1 MRPIRFPVNS
11 LTKPLQQSIVATLSE
26 LASALGNCSPSTV
39 YRKLK
44 QLDYIVSYSHR
55 GKYYALLE
63 CADFDSNGL
72 WFYKNIRFSRH
83 GTLRNC
89 VQALVETSPLGYRPS
104 ELDALLRVRTIDTL
118 ADLVREQQLT
128 RIRLEGRSI
137 YCAVDSVKQAQ
148 QMDARRIQQQGALP
162 PFMETD
168 SLPSAA
174 MALFFSIL
182 NEKHRRRFA
191 GLLSLCL
198 GHGGDQRVSRILGLN
213 RKTIQ
218 RGRRE
223 LNSGE
228 VDPNRIRKPGG
239 GRPSIQKNP
248 RHKRAPPRDGQTGDS
263 RDSHGRRI
271 LDSPLPVDLVQ
282 SVLAGSWNQNR
293 SNDRR

>member
-1 MRPIRFPVNS
+1 MDE
-11 LTKPLQQSIVATLSE
+11 LSAE
-26 LASALGNCSPSTV
+26 LAPCSDRTIH
-39 YRKLK
+39 RKLK
-44 QLDYIVSYSHR
+44 NLNYLSSYSHR
-55 GKYYALLE
+55 GKYYTLFENA
-63 CADFDSNGL
+63 AFNVHGL
-72 WFYKNIRFSRH
+72 WEYKGIQFSQH
-83 GTLRNC
+83 GTLYNT
-89 VQALVETSPLGYRPS
+89 VQKLVEASRSGYRS
-104 ELDALLRVRTIDTL
+104 AELDAVLNVRTANALGKLVHEGTL
-118 ADLVREQQLT
+118 SCVF
-128 RIRLEGRSI
+128 IEGRNI

-182 NEKHRRRFA
+182 NEKHRRLFA

-239 GRPSIQKNP
+239 GRPSIQKKP

-271 LDSPLPVDLVQ
+271 LDSSLPVDLVQ